1 MTEKSR
7 KKSSSR
13 SAKSA
18 LPRARVKGRAAVGT
32 RTTARTRRVS
42 TVDAQPA
49 SPNGAPVALDL
60 AHAKRL
66 LRAMSQ
72 ELARHQKGLKQP
84 GEPAPFFLSYLLH
97 AKEGL
102 SVWGR
107 YGSVFR
113 SEPARDADLYAEV
126 RVGSPRLDN
135 TIDGGITSDLAQRQ
149 SFNWIEGPE
158 DLDPDVLRYA
168 FWKLTQHKYDEALQE
183 YYEKKKIL
191 VEQQLPQRGRAFSQ
205 EAALTH
211 FDAVKPVVF
220 PKKRWEAFVRETSGL
235 FREYRFIQD
244 PYVQIRGLN
253 KVRIFVS
260 SEGTR
265 FICQDTYYEVSL
277 QGWLLGPDGVHLES
291 TRTFYGRDPES
302 LPTRKALRETIAGMA
317 RELKELAIAKP
328 LDPYAGP
335 ALLSGYATGLVFHEA
350 IGHRL
355 EGERMGSRSEGHTFA
370 QKIGQ
375 RILPPGV
382 DVVDDPTLARH
393 NGVPL
398 HGTYAIDDEGVRA
411 QRAELVNDGILKS
424 FIMSRQLTDG
434 FTRSTG
440 HGRHERY
447 QDPMARM
454 ANLIVSARTGE
465 SWEDLKKKL
474 CEETA
479 RRGLPYGI
487 IIRGVSAGETRTDH
501 YDFQAFKGTPTG
513 VYTVDPKTGKET
525 RVRDVTFIGTPL
537 AVIQRIMGFG
547 NEQDVDNSYCYAESG
562 AVPVATVAPA
572 MLVGELELQRAS
584 TRRYRKTRLALPPM
598 K

>member
-1 MTEKSR
+1 MAVKKRKQRSLRAEKPLR
-7 KKSSSR
+7 K
-13 SAKSA
+13 AE
-18 LPRARVKGRAAVGT
+18 GT
-32 RTTARTRRVS
+32 T
-42 TVDAQPA
+42 
-49 SPNGAPVALDL
+49 LDL
-60 AHAKRL
+60 AHAKKL
-66 LRAMSQ
+66 LRSMQQ
-72 ELARHQKGLKQP
+72 ELTRQKKGLKQP
-84 GEPAPFFLSYLLH
+84 GEPTPFFLSYLLH

-102 SVWGR
+102 TVWGR

-113 SEPARDADLYAEV
+113 SEPQRDADLYAEV
-126 RVGSPRLDN
+126 RVGSHRFDN
-135 TIDGGITSDLAQRQ
+135 SIDGGIASDLAQRQ

-158 DLDPDVLRYA
+158 DLDPDALRYA
-168 FWKLTQHKYDEALQE
+168 LWKLTQHKYDEALQE

-191 VEQQLPQRGRAFSQ
+191 VEQQLPRRGKAFSN
-205 EAALTH
+205 EPPLTH
-211 FDAVKPVVF
+211 YDRVQPVVF
-220 PKKRWEAFVRETSGL
+220 PKARWERFVRESSGI
-235 FREYRFIQD
+235 FRDYRFILD
-244 PYVQIRGLN
+244 PYVQIRGVN

-265 FICQDTYYEVSL
+265 FICQDTYYEASL

-291 TRTFYGRDPES
+291 TRAFYGRDPNA
-302 LPTRKALRETIAGMA
+302 LPSRAKMVETIASMA

-335 ALLSGYATGLVFHEA
+335 ALLSGFATGLLFHEA

-355 EGERMGSRSEGHTFA
+355 EGERMDARSEGHTFA

-375 RILPPGV
+375 RVLPAGV
-382 DVVDDPTLARH
+382 HVVDDPTLTQY
-393 NGVPL
+393 NDVPL
-398 HGTYAIDDEGVRA
+398 HGSYKIDDEGVPA
-411 QRAELVNDGILKS
+411 QRATLVEDGVLKS
-424 FIMSRQLTDG
+424 FIMSRQLTHG

-454 ANLIVSARTGE
+454 ANLIVRAENSH
-465 SWEDLKKKL
+465 SWDELKRML

-487 IIRGVSAGETRTDH
+487 IIRGVSAGETRTDQ
-501 YDFQAFKGTPTG
+501 YDFQAFKGIPTS

-537 AVIQRIMGFG
+537 AVIQRILGFG
-547 NEQDVDNSYCYAESG
+547 KDAEVDNSYCYAESG
-562 AVPVATVAPA
+562 AVPVATIAPP

-584 TRRYRKTRLALPPM
+584 TRRYRRARLPLPPM
-598 K
+598 RA